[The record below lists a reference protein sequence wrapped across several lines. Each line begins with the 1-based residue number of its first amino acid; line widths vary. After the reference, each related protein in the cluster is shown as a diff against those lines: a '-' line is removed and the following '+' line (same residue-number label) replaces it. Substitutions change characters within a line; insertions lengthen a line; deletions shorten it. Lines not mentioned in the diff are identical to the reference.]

1 MEKILIIDDDPS
13 ILHLLEQV
21 LSLEGYQ
28 VLKTENAEKAHSILK
43 THQVDV
49 VITDVS
55 MPGKSGIQLL
65 KELNQS
71 DPELPVIIM
80 TGVGTMQTAIE
91 ASRFDAYEY
100 VTKPFD
106 TEEIIS
112 LLKRLSERLLTRKRV
127 SNFEAKPAGDNLFGE
142 IVGKSPAIQRVFKQI
157 GKVLKTPVSTPVLLL
172 GESGTGK
179 GLAASVIHH
188 SGDDHNEQ
196 FLRIS
201 CAATQESL
209 LDGEMFGYSEDSS
222 SEADEEKVGYLELAG
237 SGTVFI
243 DEIDEMP
250 LQIQNKFLR
259 VLEERVFYRIGSSN
273 EVGLHARVIAATNRD
288 LTEEIRKNRFRNDLY
303 YRLNDQI
310 IILPPLR
317 KRKED
322 IPLLAVTFLNEA
334 SRKVGKSVNKISSMF
349 MEQLISYDYPGNVR
363 ELKNVI
369 SHSVLMARSNVL
381 LPEDLSE
388 YSTQVVIEHEDTGIG
403 QKGLMDGSQERKLS
417 AILFTDI
424 IRFSQ
429 MMGEDEGRA
438 LSLLEEHDRLV
449 EEMVWKHKGVILKH
463 IGDSVMA
470 SFASAVHAVSCAV
483 KIQTALARRNMFM
496 PDSEQIL
503 IRIGIHIGDVVI
515 KGYDIIGDGVN
526 IAARIEPLCDP
537 GGICIS
543 QDVLN
548 QVRNQLDIKTESLG
562 PRELKNIQSP
572 VHIYKVLVNLLTS
585 AKSVKAND

>member
-13 ILHLLEQV
+13 ILYLLEQV

-381 LPEDLSE
+381 LPEDLSY

-449 EEMVWKHKGVILKH
+449 EEMVCKHKGVILKH

-483 KIQTALARRNMFM
+483 KIQTALARRNMVM

-562 PRELKNIQSP
+562 LRELKNIQSP